1 MGAGVD
7 RHARVN
13 FFGPR
18 DGRMA
23 VHHQALEL
31 AGVRQESVP
40 RPHVVL
46 CGLLGHVSGWI
57 YAGVAEEGLVAAGE
71 VGQGPEVF
79 RVGLGDG
86 GCEE

>member
-7 RHARVN
+7 GHARVN

-46 CGLLGHVSGWI
+46 RRLLGDAPRRVH
-57 YAGVAEEGLVAAGE
+57 ARVAEQDPRAAGE
-71 VGQGPEVF
+71 VGQDPEVF